1 MLEDLLIHLQEPRV
15 IASAVGLVFTICLY
29 YCIDKL

>member
-15 IASAVGLVFTICLY
+15 IAQTVVLVFTICVY
-29 YCIDKL
+29 FYIDKL

>member
-15 IASAVGLVFTICLY
+15 IAQTVVLVFTICLY